1 MGFYS
6 KVIADSVNDYGQRL
20 TTLEVCYPRF
30 IHSEIMTHRDRAR
43 NSASSRAIPWPKMME
58 RINSD
63 PVVPIKWGMEKK
75 GMQAGE
81 ELPPHLAELANALWI
96 KARNYAVVY
105 ADAIHNI
112 GQTYMNLLNY
122 PMGLS
127 DEQIKRIT
135 SLETLDPNKYPE
147 ETLTHKVHKSLP
159 NRVTE
164 PWMWI
169 TVVMTATNWKN
180 LERLRLHGDAEVHFQ
195 ELMKHITESMSA
207 SEPRKLPFGEWHT
220 PYVSEDEQNAI
231 LVWATKYNP
240 VPNPN
245 LIQAI
250 STARCARV
258 SYLTQDGKRDF
269 EADLR
274 LFNTL
279 CQGSG
284 FGHWSPHEHVAM
296 SSTKDERSGPYR
308 GWKQFRKLFAMECA
322 D

>member
-1 MGFYS
+1 MFYS
-6 KVIADSVNDYGQRL
+6 KVIADSINDYGQRL

-58 RINSD
+58 RINAD

-81 ELPPHLAELANALWI
+81 ELPQHLQRFAKALWALHRDLSVEIGNAL
-96 KARNYAVVY
+96 
-105 ADAIHNI
+105 HNI
-112 GQTYMNLLNY
+112 GDTYNMIAGGNA
-122 PMGLS
+122 
-127 DEQIKRIT
+127 DEFFPQMQDAFGPFVWDANNEGI
-135 SLETLDPNKYPE
+135 
-147 ETLTHKVHKSLP
+147 KVHKSLP
-159 NRVTE
+159 NRLTE
-164 PWMWI
+164 PHMWI

-195 ELMKHITESMSA
+195 ELMKHVTESMSA
-207 SEPRKLPFGEWHT
+207 SEPRCLKFGAWHR
-220 PYVSEDEQNAI
+220 PYVDESEEGSILLWASKYGSRGQNGDGIA
-231 LVWATKYNP
+231 N
-240 VPNPN
+240 
-245 LIQAI
+245 AI

-274 LFNTL
+274 LFDTL

-296 SSTKDERSGPYR
+296 SSSKDERSGPYR

>member
-1 MGFYS
+1 MFYS
-6 KVIADSVNDYGQRL
+6 KVIADSINDYGQRL

-58 RINSD
+58 RINED
-63 PVVPIKWGMEKK
+63 PVIPIKWGMEKP

-81 ELPPHLAELANALWI
+81 ELPRDLQYLAKVLWDKHRRDSI
-96 KARNYAVVY
+96 VI
-105 ADAIHNI
+105 ADALHNI
-112 GQTYMNLLNY
+112 GATYNA
-122 PMGLS
+122 LS
-127 DEQIKRIT
+127 TDAPHPLKDALQMRIGGPGNE
-135 SLETLDPNKYPE
+135 LYENI
-147 ETLTHKVHKSLP
+147 KVHKSLP
-159 NRVTE
+159 NRLTE
-164 PWMWI
+164 AHMWI
-169 TVVMTATNWKN
+169 TVVMTATNWAN

-195 ELMKHITESMSA
+195 ELMKHITASMKA
-207 SEPRKLPFGEWHT
+207 SEPTKLKFGEWHT
-220 PYVSEDEQNAI
+220 PYVSEEEHFEIVNWMMSDSQHMRRHA
-231 LVWATKYNP
+231 
-240 VPNPN
+240 
-245 LIQAI
+245 IQAI

-269 EADLR
+269 AKDLE
-274 LFNTL
+274 LFDRL

-308 GWKQFRKLFAMECA
+308 GWKQFRKLFANECA